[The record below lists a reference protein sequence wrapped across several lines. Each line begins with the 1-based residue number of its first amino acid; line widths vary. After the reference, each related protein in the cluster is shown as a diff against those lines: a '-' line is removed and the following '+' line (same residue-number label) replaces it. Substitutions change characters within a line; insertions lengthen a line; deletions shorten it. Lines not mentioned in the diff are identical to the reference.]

1 MSSYR
6 PPHRRFAREAE
17 ESRKIEQEQKQ
28 SNFPSLTNRPVNSR
42 EAMSGNKYAQLAQK
56 WAIDEEVDRRMA
68 EYKRLQ
74 EEADRRDVER
84 IANRHAQRTRH
95 ARHDEEYDEEE
106 LAPAATPVASTGGFG
121 DDVGW
126 TEVKRKT
133 HKPKRELTV
142 EEMDELERKRQEE
155 DATEFNA
162 HLFDSNRHDHD
173 KV

>member
-6 PPHRRFAREAE
+6 PPHRRFAREADE
-17 ESRKIEQEQKQ
+17 ARKIEEEQKQ
-28 SNFPSLTNRPVNSR
+28 ANFPSLSSARPTASKG
-42 EAMSGNKYAQLAQK
+42 GNKYAQLAQK
-56 WAIDEEVDRRMA
+56 WAVDEEVERRMA

-74 EEADRRDVER
+74 EEADRRDMER
-84 IANRHAQRTRH
+84 IAARHAQRTRY

-106 LAPAATPVASTGGFG
+106 LAPSATPAAAAGGFG
-121 DDVGW
+121 DDQGW

-133 HKPKRELTV
+133 YKPKRELTV
-142 EEMDELERKRQEE
+142 EEMDELERKRKEE

>member
-6 PPHRRFAREAE
+6 PPHRRNEPD
-17 ESRKIEQEQKQ
+17 RKTDDDRRRTET
-28 SNFPSLTNRPVNSR
+28 NFPSLTSARPTT
-42 EAMSGNKYAQLAQK
+42 AKSGSQYARLAEK
-56 WAIDEEVDRRMA
+56 WAVDEEVDRRMA

-74 EEADRRDVER
+74 EEADKRDMER
-84 IANRHAQRTRH
+84 IAARHAQRTRY

-106 LAPAATPVASTGGFG
+106 LAPSATPATAAGGFG
-121 DDVGW
+121 DDEGW

-133 HKPKRELTV
+133 YKPKRELTV

-155 DATEFNA
+155 DTTEFNA